1 MKEKLLKTNNLGL
14 RLKMK
19 KRSIGF
25 NAILNGLR
33 SVLNILFPIITFPYV
48 SRILLVK
55 GIGIYNFSNSIVS
68 YFSLIAALGIN
79 TYAIRE
85 GSKLRENKDKI
96 TQFASQIFTINMWST
111 CLAYLL
117 LFLCLL
123 LFSKLH
129 SYVSCIL
136 IFSLQTFFTTIGTE
150 WIYQI
155 YEDYSYI
162 TIREIIFQIISLILL
177 FIFVRGPQDYLKYAA
192 ITVFSIISSNILN
205 FFHARRYCHIHLV
218 WHFNWKVHIGPIIIL
233 FFASIANMIY
243 VNSDITLL
251 GLMKDNYVVGIYS
264 VSSKVY
270 QIVKILISAVL
281 IVTIPRLAMLF
292 GKHKVDEYK
301 SILSKLS
308 NILILLALPAST
320 GLFMLAREVVL
331 IISGPKYL
339 RSINS
344 LQILCFAY
352 IFSILAWILS
362 DCVLI
367 PAKREKYVLRSM
379 SASAVLNIVINLIL
393 IPFWNEDAAAFSTV
407 LAEMCMFIVNYH
419 YARDLVKDVFT
430 SKTLLHT
437 FVSSIIGC
445 IGIIL
450 VCILCNFSFQSLII
464 KTIFSV
470 VLSVIMYGAILI
482 LLKNKFAIIIL
493 NRAKMILK
501 DKL

>member
-1 MKEKLLKTNNLGL
+1 
-14 RLKMK
+14 MK
-19 KRSIGF
+19 KKSIGVNAVLNGFRSI
-25 NAILNGLR
+25 
-33 SVLNILFPIITFPYV
+33 LNILFPIITFPYV
-48 SRILLVK
+48 SRVLLVK

-68 YFSLIAALGIN
+68 YFLLIAGLGIN

-85 GSKLRENKDKI
+85 GAKLRENRNKI
-96 TQFASQIFTINMWST
+96 TQFASQVFTINICST
-111 CLAYLL
+111 VLAYLL
-117 LFLCLL
+117 LFICLI
-123 LFSKLH
+123 LFSRLH
-129 SYVSCIL
+129 NYLSCIL
-136 IFSLQTFFTTIGTE
+136 IFSLQIFFTTIGTE

-162 TIREIIFQIISLILL
+162 TVRSVVFQIISLILL
-177 FIFVRGPQDYLKYAA
+177 FVFVRGPQDYLKYAA
-192 ITVFSIISSNILN
+192 ITVFSTVGSNVLN
-205 FFHARRYCHIHLV
+205 FIHARRYCHIRLV
-218 WHFNWKVHIGPIIIL
+218 WHFNWKVHLGPIIIL

-251 GLMKDNYVVGIYS
+251 GLMKNNYIVGIYS

-270 QIVKILISAVL
+270 QIVKTLISAIL
-281 IVTIPRLAMLF
+281 IVTVPRLAMLF
-292 GKHKVDEYK
+292 GKQKMGEYK
-301 SILSKLS
+301 DILIKLS
-308 NILILLALPAST
+308 NTLVLLALPAST

-379 SASAVLNIVINLIL
+379 SASAILNIVINIIL
-393 IPFWNEDAAAFSTV
+393 IPSWNENAAALSTV
-407 LAEMCMFIVNYH
+407 LAEFSMFVVNYH
-419 YARDLVKDVFT
+419 YAKDIVKDIFI

-437 FVSSIIGC
+437 FTSSIIGC
-445 IGIIL
+445 AGIVLIC
-450 VCILCNFSFQSLII
+450 VLCNLSFRSLII

-470 VLSVIMYGAILI
+470 VLSVIMYGAILV
-482 LLKNKFAIIIL
+482 LLNNKFAISILDRIKIIL
-493 NRAKMILK
+493 R

>member
-1 MKEKLLKTNNLGL
+1 
-14 RLKMK
+14 MK
-19 KRSIGF
+19 KKSIGV
-25 NAILNGLR
+25 NAVLNGFR

-48 SRILLVK
+48 SRVLLVK

-68 YFSLIAALGIN
+68 YFLLIAALGIS

-85 GSKLRENKDKI
+85 GAKLREDQNKI
-96 TQFASQIFTINMWST
+96 TQFASQIFTINICSMAV
-111 CLAYLL
+111 AYVL
-117 LFLCLL
+117 LFICLIV
-123 LFSKLH
+123 FSRLRN
-129 SYVSCIL
+129 YLSCIL
-136 IFSLQTFFTTIGTE
+136 IFSLQIFFTTVGTE

-162 TIREIIFQIISLILL
+162 TIRSIIFQVISLILL
-177 FIFVRGPQDYLKYAA
+177 FIFVRGPHDYLKYAA
-192 ITVFSIISSNILN
+192 ITVFSMVGSNVLN
-205 FFHARRYCHIHLV
+205 FIHARKYCHIHLV
-218 WHFNWKVHIGPIIIL
+218 WHFNWKVHLGPIIIL

-251 GLMKDNYVVGIYS
+251 GLMKNNYVVGIYS

-270 QIVKILISAVL
+270 QIVKTLISAIL
-281 IVTIPRLAMLF
+281 IVTVPRLAMLF
-292 GKHKVDEYK
+292 GKHRIEEYK
-301 SILSKLS
+301 DILSKLS
-308 NILILLALPAST
+308 NILVLLALPAST
-320 GLFMLAREVVL
+320 GLFMLSREVIL

-339 RSINS
+339 RAVNS

-379 SASAVLNIVINLIL
+379 SASAILNVGINLML
-393 IPFWNEDAAAFSTV
+393 IPFWNENAAALSTV
-407 LAEMCMFIVNYH
+407 LAEMCMFVVNYH
-419 YARDLVKDVFT
+419 YSKDLVKDVFV

-437 FVSSIIGC
+437 FISSIIGC
-445 IGIIL
+445 AGIVL
-450 VCILCNFSFQSLII
+450 VCILCDFGFKSLII

-470 VLSVIMYGAILI
+470 TLSVIMYGAILI
-482 LLKNKFAIIIL
+482 LLNNKFAISIL
-493 NRAKMILK
+493 NRLETVIK

>member
-1 MKEKLLKTNNLGL
+1 
-14 RLKMK
+14 MK
-19 KRSIGF
+19 KKSIGI
-25 NAILNGLR
+25 NAVLNGFR

-48 SRILLVK
+48 SRVLLVK
-55 GIGIYNFSNSIVS
+55 GIGIYNFSSSIVS
-68 YFSLIAALGIN
+68 YFLLIAGLGIS
-79 TYAIRE
+79 TYAVRE
-85 GSKLRENKDKI
+85 GAKLRENRSKI
-96 TQFASQIFTINMWST
+96 TQFASQVFTINVWST
-111 CLAYLL
+111 VLAYLL
-117 LFLCLL
+117 LFICLII
-123 LFSKLH
+123 FSKLH
-129 SYVSCIL
+129 SYLSCIL
-136 IFSLQTFFTTIGTE
+136 IFSLQIFFTTLGTE

-162 TIREIIFQIISLILL
+162 TIRSIVFQILSLILL
-177 FIFVRGPQDYLKYAA
+177 FIFVRSPQDYLKYTA
-192 ITVFSIISSNILN
+192 ITVFSTVGSNVLN
-205 FFHARRYCHIHLV
+205 FIHARQYCHIHLV
-218 WHFNWKVHIGPIIIL
+218 WRFNWKVHLGPIIIL
-233 FFASIANMIY
+233 FFANVANMIY

-251 GLMKDNYVVGIYS
+251 GLMKNNYVVGIYS

-270 QIVKILISAVL
+270 QIVKTLISAIL
-281 IVTIPRLAMLF
+281 IVTVPRLAMLF
-292 GKHKVDEYK
+292 GKHRIKEYEN
-301 SILSKLS
+301 ILSKLS
-308 NILILLALPAST
+308 NVLVLLALPAST
-320 GLFMLAREVVL
+320 GLFMLAREIVL

-379 SASAVLNIVINLIL
+379 SASAILNIVLNIIL
-393 IPFWNEDAAAFSTV
+393 IPFWNENAAAFSTV
-407 LAEMCMFIVNYH
+407 LAEMCMLIVNYH
-419 YARDLVKDVFT
+419 YAKDLVKDVFV

-437 FVSSIIGC
+437 FISSIIGC

-450 VCILCNFSFQSLII
+450 VCILCDIGFQSLII

-470 VLSVIMYGAILI
+470 VLSVVMYGAILV
-482 LLKNKFAIIIL
+482 LLKNKFAISML

>member
-1 MKEKLLKTNNLGL
+1 
-14 RLKMK
+14 MK
-19 KRSIGF
+19 KKSIGV
-25 NAILNGLR
+25 NAVLNGLR
-33 SVLNILFPIITFPYV
+33 SILNILFPIITFPYV
-48 SRILLVK
+48 SRVLLVK

-68 YFSLIAALGIN
+68 YFLLIAGLGIN

-85 GSKLRENKDKI
+85 GAKLRENRSQI
-96 TQFASQIFTINMWST
+96 TQFASQIFTINIWST
-111 CLAYLL
+111 VLAYLL
-117 LFLCLL
+117 LFICLT
-123 LFSKLH
+123 LFSRL
-129 SYVSCIL
+129 YNYLSCIL
-136 IFSLQTFFTTIGTE
+136 IFSLQIFFTTIGTE

-162 TIREIIFQIISLILL
+162 TVRSIIFQIISLILL

-192 ITVFSIISSNILN
+192 ITVFSTVGSNVLN
-205 FFHARRYCHIHLV
+205 FIHARRYCHIRLV
-218 WHFNWKVHIGPIIIL
+218 WHFNWKVHLGPIIIL

-251 GLMKDNYVVGIYS
+251 GLMKNNYIVGIYS

-270 QIVKILISAVL
+270 QIVKTLISAVL
-281 IVTIPRLAMLF
+281 IVTVPRLAMLF
-292 GKHKVDEYK
+292 GKQRMGEYK
-301 SILSKLS
+301 NILIKLS
-308 NILILLALPAST
+308 NVLVLLALPAST

-379 SASAVLNIVINLIL
+379 SASAILNIVINIIL
-393 IPFWNEDAAAFSTV
+393 IPSWNENAAALSTV
-407 LAEMCMFIVNYH
+407 LAEFSMFVVNYH
-419 YARDLVKDVFT
+419 YAKDIVKDIFI

-437 FVSSIIGC
+437 FTSSIIGC
-445 IGIIL
+445 AGIVLIC
-450 VCILCNFSFQSLII
+450 VLCNLSFRSLII

-470 VLSVIMYGAILI
+470 VLSVIMYGAILV
-482 LLKNKFAIIIL
+482 LLNNKFAISILDRIKIIL
-493 NRAKMILK
+493 R

>member
-1 MKEKLLKTNNLGL
+1 MKE
-14 RLKMK
+14 
-19 KRSIGF
+19 RSIRL
-25 NAILNGLR
+25 NALLNGLR
-33 SVLNILFPIITFPYV
+33 SVLNILFPVITFPYV
-48 SRILLVK
+48 SRVLSVK

-68 YFSLIAALGIN
+68 YFLLIAGLGIN

-85 GSKLRENKDKI
+85 GAKLRENQSKI
-96 TQFASQIFTINMWST
+96 TQFASQIFTINILST
-111 CLAYLL
+111 GLAYLF
-117 LFLCLL
+117 LFICLII
-123 LFSKLH
+123 FSKLH
-129 SYVSCIL
+129 SYLLCIL
-136 IFSLQTFFTTIGTE
+136 IFSLQIFFTTIGTE
-150 WIYQI
+150 WLYQI

-162 TIREIIFQIISLILL
+162 TVRSIIFQILSLILL
-177 FIFVRGPQDYLKYAA
+177 FTFVRGPQDYFKYAA
-192 ITVFSIISSNILN
+192 ITVFSAVGSNILN
-205 FFHARRYCHIHLV
+205 FIHARQYCHIQLV
-218 WHFNWKVHIGPIIIL
+218 WHFDWKIHLGPIIIL
-233 FFASIANMIY
+233 FFDNIANMIY
-243 VNSDITLL
+243 VNSDITVL
-251 GLMKDNYVVGIYS
+251 GLMKNNYVVGIYS

-270 QIVKILISAVL
+270 QIIKTLIAAIL

-292 GKHKVDEYK
+292 GKHRMGEYK
-301 SILSKLS
+301 DILIKLS

-367 PAKREKYVLRSM
+367 PAKREKCVLKSM
-379 SASAVLNIVINLIL
+379 STSAVLNVVINVIL
-393 IPFWNEDAAAFSTV
+393 IPFWNENAAAFSTV

-419 YARDLVKDVFT
+419 YAKDIVKDVFI

-437 FVSSIIGC
+437 FISSIIGC
-445 IGIIL
+445 IGIVII
-450 VCILCNFSFQSLII
+450 CILCNLSFQSLII
-464 KTIFSV
+464 KTILSI

-482 LLKNKFAIIIL
+482 LLNNKFAVAML

>member
-1 MKEKLLKTNNLGL
+1 MKSKSLKL
-14 RLKMK
+14 
-19 KRSIGF
+19 
-25 NAILNGLR
+25 NAVLNGLR
-33 SVLNILFPIITFPYV
+33 SVLNILFPMITFPYV

-68 YFSLIAALGIN
+68 YFLLIAALGIN

-85 GSKLRENKDKI
+85 GAKLRENPQKI
-96 TQFASQIFTINMWST
+96 SQFASQVFTINMCST
-111 CLAYLL
+111 VLAYLL
-117 LFLCLL
+117 LFICLIF
-123 LFSKLH
+123 FSRLH
-129 SYVSCIL
+129 SYLSCIL
-136 IFSLQTFFTTIGTE
+136 IFSLQIFFTTIGTE

-162 TIREIIFQIISLILL
+162 TVRSIIFQIISLILL

-192 ITVFSIISSNILN
+192 ITVFSMVGSNVLN
-205 FFHARRYCHIHLV
+205 FIHARKYCHIDLV
-218 WHFNWKVHIGPIIIL
+218 WHFNWKVHLCPIIIL

-270 QIVKILISAVL
+270 QIVKTLISAIL
-281 IVTIPRLAMLF
+281 IVTVPRLAMLF
-292 GKHKVDEYK
+292 GKHRMGEYK
-301 SILSKLS
+301 GILIKLS
-308 NILILLALPAST
+308 NILVLLALPAST

-344 LQILCFAY
+344 LKILCFAY

-379 SASAVLNIVINLIL
+379 SASAVLNIMFNVIL
-393 IPFWNEDAAAFSTV
+393 IPFWNENAAAFSTV
-407 LAEMCMFIVNYH
+407 LAEMCMFVVNYH
-419 YARDLVKDVFT
+419 YAKDLVKDVFV
-430 SKTLLHT
+430 SKTLLRT
-437 FVSSIIGC
+437 FISSIIGC
-445 IGIIL
+445 VGIVV
-450 VCILCNFSFQSLII
+450 VCILCNFGFQSLII

-470 VLSVIMYGAILI
+470 ILSVIIYGAILI
-482 LLKNKFAIIIL
+482 LLKNKFATSVL
-493 NRAKMILK
+493 NRAKLILK
-501 DKL
+501 DKR

>member
-1 MKEKLLKTNNLGL
+1 MKE
-14 RLKMK
+14 
-19 KRSIGF
+19 RSIRL
-25 NAILNGLR
+25 NALLNGLR
-33 SVLNILFPIITFPYV
+33 SVLNILFPVITFPYV
-48 SRILLVK
+48 SRVLSVK

-68 YFSLIAALGIN
+68 YFLLIAGLGIN

-85 GSKLRENKDKI
+85 GAKLRENQSKI
-96 TQFASQIFTINMWST
+96 TQFASQIFTINILST
-111 CLAYLL
+111 GLAYLF
-117 LFLCLL
+117 LFICLII
-123 LFSKLH
+123 FSKLH
-129 SYVSCIL
+129 SYLLCIL
-136 IFSLQTFFTTIGTE
+136 IFSLQIFFTTIGTE
-150 WIYQI
+150 WLYQI

-162 TIREIIFQIISLILL
+162 TVRSIIFQILSLILL
-177 FIFVRGPQDYLKYAA
+177 FTFVRGPQDYFKYAA
-192 ITVFSIISSNILN
+192 ITVFSAVGSNILN
-205 FFHARRYCHIHLV
+205 FIHARQYCHIQLV
-218 WHFNWKVHIGPIIIL
+218 WHFDWKIHLGPIIIL
-233 FFASIANMIY
+233 FFANIANMIY
-243 VNSDITLL
+243 VNSDITVL
-251 GLMKDNYVVGIYS
+251 GLMKNNYVVGIYS

-270 QIVKILISAVL
+270 QIIKNLIAAIL

-292 GKHKVDEYK
+292 GKHRMGEYK
-301 SILSKLS
+301 DILIKLS

-367 PAKREKYVLRSM
+367 PAKREKCVLKSM
-379 SASAVLNIVINLIL
+379 STSAVLNVVINVIL
-393 IPFWNEDAAAFSTV
+393 IPFWNENAAAFSTV

-419 YARDLVKDVFT
+419 YAKDIVKDVFI

-437 FVSSIIGC
+437 FISSIIGC
-445 IGIIL
+445 IGIVII
-450 VCILCNFSFQSLII
+450 CILCNLSFQSLII
-464 KTIFSV
+464 KTILSI

-482 LLKNKFAIIIL
+482 LLNNKFAVAML

>member
-1 MKEKLLKTNNLGL
+1 
-14 RLKMK
+14 MK
-19 KRSIGF
+19 KKSIGVNAVLNGFRSI
-25 NAILNGLR
+25 
-33 SVLNILFPIITFPYV
+33 LNILFPIITFPYV
-48 SRILLVK
+48 SRVLLVK

-68 YFSLIAALGIN
+68 YFLLIAGLGIN

-85 GSKLRENKDKI
+85 GAKLRENRSKI
-96 TQFASQIFTINMWST
+96 TQFASQVFTINICST
-111 CLAYLL
+111 VLAYLL
-117 LFLCLL
+117 LFICLI
-123 LFSKLH
+123 LFSRLH
-129 SYVSCIL
+129 NYLSCIL
-136 IFSLQTFFTTIGTE
+136 IFSLQIFFTTIGTE

-162 TIREIIFQIISLILL
+162 TVRSVVFQIISLILL
-177 FIFVRGPQDYLKYAA
+177 FVFVRGPQDYLKYAA
-192 ITVFSIISSNILN
+192 ITVFSTVGSNVLN
-205 FFHARRYCHIHLV
+205 FIHARRYCHIRLV
-218 WHFNWKVHIGPIIIL
+218 WHFNWKVHLGPIIIL

-251 GLMKDNYVVGIYS
+251 GLMKNNYIVGIYS

-270 QIVKILISAVL
+270 QIVKTLISAIL
-281 IVTIPRLAMLF
+281 IVTVPRLAMLF
-292 GKHKVDEYK
+292 GKQKMGEYK
-301 SILSKLS
+301 DILIKLS
-308 NILILLALPAST
+308 NTLVLLALPAST

-379 SASAVLNIVINLIL
+379 SASAILNIVINIIL
-393 IPFWNEDAAAFSTV
+393 IPSWNENAAALSTV
-407 LAEMCMFIVNYH
+407 LAEFSMFVVNYH
-419 YARDLVKDVFT
+419 YAKDIVKDIFI

-437 FVSSIIGC
+437 FTSSIIGC
-445 IGIIL
+445 AGIVLIC
-450 VCILCNFSFQSLII
+450 VLCNLSFRSLII

-470 VLSVIMYGAILI
+470 VLSVIMYGAILV
-482 LLKNKFAIIIL
+482 LLNNKFAISILDRIKIIL
-493 NRAKMILK
+493 R

>member
-1 MKEKLLKTNNLGL
+1 
-14 RLKMK
+14 MK
-19 KRSIGF
+19 KKSIGV
-25 NAILNGLR
+25 NAVLNGLR
-33 SVLNILFPIITFPYV
+33 SILNILFPIITFPYV
-48 SRILLVK
+48 SRVLLVK

-68 YFSLIAALGIN
+68 YFLLIAGLGIN

-85 GSKLRENKDKI
+85 GAKLRENRSQI
-96 TQFASQIFTINMWST
+96 TQFASQIFTINIWST
-111 CLAYLL
+111 VLAYLL
-117 LFLCLL
+117 LFICLT
-123 LFSKLH
+123 LFSRL
-129 SYVSCIL
+129 YNYLSCIL
-136 IFSLQTFFTTIGTE
+136 IFSLQIFFTTIGTE

-162 TIREIIFQIISLILL
+162 TVRSIIFQIISLILL

-192 ITVFSIISSNILN
+192 ITVFSTVGSNVLN
-205 FFHARRYCHIHLV
+205 FIHARRYCHIRLV
-218 WHFNWKVHIGPIIIL
+218 WHFNWKVHLGPIIIL

-251 GLMKDNYVVGIYS
+251 GLMKNNYIVGIYS

-270 QIVKILISAVL
+270 QIVKTLISAVL
-281 IVTIPRLAMLF
+281 IVTVPRLAMLF
-292 GKHKVDEYK
+292 GKQRMGEYK
-301 SILSKLS
+301 NILIKLS
-308 NILILLALPAST
+308 NVLVLLALPAST

-379 SASAVLNIVINLIL
+379 SISAILNIIINIIL
-393 IPFWNEDAAAFSTV
+393 IPSWNENAAALSTV
-407 LAEMCMFIVNYH
+407 LAEFSMFVVNYH
-419 YARDLVKDVFT
+419 YAKDIVKDIFI

-437 FVSSIIGC
+437 FTSSIIGC
-445 IGIIL
+445 AGIVLIC
-450 VCILCNFSFQSLII
+450 VLCNLSFRSLII

-470 VLSVIMYGAILI
+470 VLSVIMYGAILV
-482 LLKNKFAIIIL
+482 LLNNKFAISILDRIKIIL
-493 NRAKMILK
+493 R

>member
-1 MKEKLLKTNNLGL
+1 
-14 RLKMK
+14 MK
-19 KRSIGF
+19 KKSIGV
-25 NAILNGLR
+25 NAVLNGLR
-33 SVLNILFPIITFPYV
+33 SILNILFPIITFPYV
-48 SRILLVK
+48 SRVLLVK

-68 YFSLIAALGIN
+68 YFLLIAGLGIN

-85 GSKLRENKDKI
+85 GAKLRENRSKI
-96 TQFASQIFTINMWST
+96 TQFASQVFTINICST
-111 CLAYLL
+111 VLAYLL
-117 LFLCLL
+117 LFICLI
-123 LFSKLH
+123 LFSRLH
-129 SYVSCIL
+129 NYLSCIL
-136 IFSLQTFFTTIGTE
+136 IFSLQIFFTTIGTE

-162 TIREIIFQIISLILL
+162 TVRSVVFQIISLILL
-177 FIFVRGPQDYLKYAA
+177 FVFVHGPQDYLKYAA
-192 ITVFSIISSNILN
+192 ITVFSTVGSNVLN
-205 FFHARRYCHIHLV
+205 FIHARRYCHIRLV
-218 WHFNWKVHIGPIIIL
+218 WHFNWKVHLGPIIIL

-251 GLMKDNYVVGIYS
+251 GLMKNNYIVGIYS

-270 QIVKILISAVL
+270 QIVKTLISAIL
-281 IVTIPRLAMLF
+281 IVTVPRLAMLF
-292 GKHKVDEYK
+292 GKQKMGEYK
-301 SILSKLS
+301 DILIKLS
-308 NILILLALPAST
+308 NTLVLLALPAST

-331 IISGPKYL
+331 IISGPEYL

-379 SASAVLNIVINLIL
+379 SASAILNIVINIIL
-393 IPFWNEDAAAFSTV
+393 IPSWNENAAALSTV
-407 LAEMCMFIVNYH
+407 LAEFSMFVVNYH
-419 YARDLVKDVFT
+419 YAKDIVKDIFI

-437 FVSSIIGC
+437 FTSSIIGC
-445 IGIIL
+445 AGIVLIC
-450 VCILCNFSFQSLII
+450 VLCNLSFRSLII

-470 VLSVIMYGAILI
+470 VLSVIMYGAILV
-482 LLKNKFAIIIL
+482 LLNNKFAISILDRIKIIL
-493 NRAKMILK
+493 R

>member
-1 MKEKLLKTNNLGL
+1 MKE
-14 RLKMK
+14 
-19 KRSIGF
+19 RSIRL
-25 NAILNGLR
+25 NALLNGLR
-33 SVLNILFPIITFPYV
+33 SVLNILFPVITFPYV
-48 SRILLVK
+48 SRVLSVK

-68 YFSLIAALGIN
+68 YFLLIAGLGIN

-85 GSKLRENKDKI
+85 GAKLRENQSKI
-96 TQFASQIFTINMWST
+96 TQFASQIFTINILST
-111 CLAYLL
+111 GLAYLF
-117 LFLCLL
+117 LFICLII
-123 LFSKLH
+123 FSKLH
-129 SYVSCIL
+129 SYLLCIL
-136 IFSLQTFFTTIGTE
+136 IFSLQIFFTTIGTE
-150 WIYQI
+150 WLYQI

-162 TIREIIFQIISLILL
+162 TVRSIIFQILSLILL
-177 FIFVRGPQDYLKYAA
+177 FTFVRGPQDYFKYAA
-192 ITVFSIISSNILN
+192 ITVFSAVGSNILN
-205 FFHARRYCHIHLV
+205 FIHARQYCHIQLV
-218 WHFNWKVHIGPIIIL
+218 WHFDWKIHLGPIIIL
-233 FFASIANMIY
+233 FFANIANMIY
-243 VNSDITLL
+243 VNSDITVL
-251 GLMKDNYVVGIYS
+251 GLMKNNYVVGIYS

-270 QIVKILISAVL
+270 QIIKTLIAAIL

-292 GKHKVDEYK
+292 GKHRMGEYK
-301 SILSKLS
+301 DILIKLS

-367 PAKREKYVLRSM
+367 PAKREKCVLKSM
-379 SASAVLNIVINLIL
+379 STSAVLNVVINVIL
-393 IPFWNEDAAAFSTV
+393 IPFWNENAAAFSTV

-419 YARDLVKDVFT
+419 YAKDIVKDVFI

-437 FVSSIIGC
+437 FISSIIGC
-445 IGIIL
+445 IGIVII
-450 VCILCNFSFQSLII
+450 CILCNLSFQSLII
-464 KTIFSV
+464 KTILSI

-482 LLKNKFAIIIL
+482 LLNNKFAVAML